1 MYIANT
7 EFTVFE
13 LILLG
18 LFFIA
23 FFYQLYFYF
32 RYINGVLS
40 YQRKLKKSNTGL
52 QSSQPGVSVV
62 ICARDEADNLRKF
75 LPYFLDQDYPEFE
88 IIVVN
93 DGSTDDSELL
103 LTNMKE
109 VYPKL
114 RSTFVPYGA
123 TNFSTKKLALTL
135 GIKAA
140 KYDWILLSDAD
151 CMPESKAW
159 ITNMARNFNQGVEF
173 VLGYGP
179 YLTEK
184 TAVNRLIT
192 YDTLFIALQYLGY
205 ALKGKPYMGVGRNM
219 AYRKDV
225 FFRMKGFASN
235 LHLRSGDDDLMVNAA
250 ANKFNTKVEISPES
264 VTWSEPNKTLRKWMF
279 QKERHLS
286 VSSFY
291 NAKSKFRL
299 SLEPAMRGLFYLS
312 FIIVL
317 IFGNLIS
324 MITVGTLF
332 LVRTVS
338 QLIIINKSSKHF
350 GGRNYFLS
358 LFVFDIYLPLVSLY
372 LVTLGRIGSK
382 SKQIVWK

>member
-1 MYIANT
+1 MFIANI
-7 EFTVFE
+7 EFSIFE
-13 LILLG
+13 LISLG
-18 LFFIA
+18 LLFIA
-23 FFYQLYFYF
+23 FIYQLYFYL

-40 YQRKLKKSNTGL
+40 YKRKLKKSNTTL

-62 ICARDEADNLRKF
+62 ICARDEADNLRKY
-75 LPYFLDQDYPEFE
+75 LPFFLDQDYPEFE

-109 VYPKL
+109 EYPKL

-123 TNFSTKKLALTL
+123 TNVSTKKLALTL

-140 KYDWILLSDAD
+140 KYDWILLTDAD
-151 CMPESKAW
+151 CKPEGKSW
-159 ITNMARNFNQGVEF
+159 ISNMARNFNPGVEF

-192 YDTLFIALQYLGY
+192 FDTLFFFFQYLGY

-219 AYRKDV
+219 AYRKEV

-235 LHLRSGDDDLMVNAA
+235 LQLRSGDDDLMVNAA
-250 ANKFNTKVEISPES
+250 ANAFNTKVEISPES
-264 VTWSEPNKTLRKWMF
+264 VTWSEPKKSLRNWIF

-286 VSSFY
+286 VASFY
-291 NAKSKFRL
+291 TAKSRFRL
-299 SLEPAMRGLFYLS
+299 MVEPVMRGLFYLS
-312 FIIVL
+312 FILTL
-317 IFGNLIS
+317 IFGNFIT
-324 MITVGTLF
+324 MIAAGVLF
-332 LVRTVS
+332 LARAVT
-338 QLIIINKSSKHF
+338 QLVIINKSSKHF
-350 GGRNYFLS
+350 GGRNYFIS
-358 LFVFDIYLPLVSLY
+358 LFVFDIYLPLVNLY
-372 LVTLGRIGSK
+372 LVSFGRMGSK
-382 SKQIVWK
+382 SKRIVWK